1 MCCARR
7 HRELLA
13 GAQRLLRRTCL
24 YYALPPGQP
33 PPDMLEVLQQ
43 VPPRHCQVPTDKQ
56 AGFALYMFTHK
67 GAFLRKRAVN
77 VTRVALGRWRPC
89 PAQSITDQRRVTVLP
104 PALTPGCGHGSPCY
118 RTCAS

>member
-1 MCCARR
+1 MPIPWWFVCCARR

-77 VTRVALGRWRPC
+77 AQVRAVATPLAASSCG
-89 PAQSITDQRRVTVLP
+89 SETVQQECQL
-104 PALTPGCGHGSPCY
+104 
-118 RTCAS
+118 R

>member
-1 MCCARR
+1 MSCACR

-13 GAQRLLRRTCL
+13 GAQRLLGRTCL

-77 VTRVALGRWRPC
+77 AQVRAVATPFAASSSGSETVQQECQLG
-89 PAQSITDQRRVTVLP
+89 
-104 PALTPGCGHGSPCY
+104 
-118 RTCAS
+118 